1 MPHIWFDPGAL
12 AVSCGPVTV
21 TLLAKEYALLKFLY
35 DRRGQVFARAQ
46 LLDHVWPS
54 QYPDE
59 RTVDDH
65 VYRIRRK
72 LVRLPQLA
80 VVTVRGYGYSLR
92 MAGGSEMPN
101 PSVHDEETRTSI
113 QGLFRKYH
121 LFGQG
126 RSILTLAAQQD
137 ALGIEVDDFYA
148 VYMRF
153 IRGDLAWLLDTAEA
167 SPGNRLYW
175 VLLLYSYTA
184 EPHAGLAMFER
195 ALALDAVTPEQ
206 KRELYILNIIDLYAD
221 TGQFERAEERLS
233 VAREVVDRDG
243 LTGFPAAVAT
253 AEFYVRVAKGD
264 LSAERSMGELE
275 EMLRDAPYLREIG
288 RYRLVR
294 AMFLLRSGKP
304 KEASQAFDAGL
315 LVVRQSQ
322 NVPLLL
328 VSLKQLRYCLDLEP
342 SAGHGGRGAL
352 GRKLDELEDEL
363 EREHGFHRRLADMEA
378 MLDRH
383 LR

>member
-153 IRGDLAWLLDTAEA
+153 IRGDW
-167 SPGNRLYW
+167 
-175 VLLLYSYTA
+175 
-184 EPHAGLAMFER
+184 
-195 ALALDAVTPEQ
+195 
-206 KRELYILNIIDLYAD
+206 
-221 TGQFERAEERLS
+221 
-233 VAREVVDRDG
+233 
-243 LTGFPAAVAT
+243 
-253 AEFYVRVAKGD
+253 
-264 LSAERSMGELE
+264 SA
-275 EMLRDAPYLREIG
+275 
-288 RYRLVR
+288 
-294 AMFLLRSGKP
+294 
-304 KEASQAFDAGL
+304 
-315 LVVRQSQ
+315 
-322 NVPLLL
+322 
-328 VSLKQLRYCLDLEP
+328 
-342 SAGHGGRGAL
+342 AGHR
-352 GRKLDELEDEL
+352 
-363 EREHGFHRRLADMEA
+363 
-378 MLDRH
+378 
-383 LR
+383 

>member
-1 MPHIWFDPGAL
+1 M
-12 AVSCGPVTV
+12 
-21 TLLAKEYALLKFLY
+21 
-35 DRRGQVFARAQ
+35 
-46 LLDHVWPS
+46 
-54 QYPDE
+54 
-59 RTVDDH
+59 
-65 VYRIRRK
+65 
-72 LVRLPQLA
+72 
-80 VVTVRGYGYSLR
+80 
-92 MAGGSEMPN
+92 
-101 PSVHDEETRTSI
+101 
-113 QGLFRKYH
+113 
-121 LFGQG
+121 
-126 RSILTLAAQQD
+126 
-137 ALGIEVDDFYA
+137 
-148 VYMRF
+148 
-153 IRGDLAWLLDTAEA
+153 
-167 SPGNRLYW
+167 
-175 VLLLYSYTA
+175 
-184 EPHAGLAMFER
+184 
-195 ALALDAVTPEQ
+195 
-206 KRELYILNIIDLYAD
+206 NIIDLYAD

-264 LSAERSMGELE
+264 LSAAERSMGELE

-322 NVPLLL
+322 TCRSCSFRL
-328 VSLKQLRYCLDLEP
+328 SSCAIAWTLEP
-342 SAGHGGRGAL
+342 SARTRRRGAL

-378 MLDRH
+378 MLNRH